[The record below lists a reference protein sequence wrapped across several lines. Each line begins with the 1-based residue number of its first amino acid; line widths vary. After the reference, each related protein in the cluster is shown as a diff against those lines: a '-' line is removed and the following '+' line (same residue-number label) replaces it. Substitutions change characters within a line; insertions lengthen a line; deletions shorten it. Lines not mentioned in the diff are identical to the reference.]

1 MLVLTLNIERSRVL
15 ISLHI
20 IYTKLKTFEFML
32 GAELHHFSLQNPR
45 NSQKPSI
52 GFSITGLTMWHL
64 LFQAQKLYTSLGHQ
78 NSCAL

>member
-1 MLVLTLNIERSRVL
+1 
-15 ISLHI
+15 
-20 IYTKLKTFEFML
+20 ML
-32 GAELHHFSLQNPR
+32 GAELQHFSLQNPR

-64 LFQAQKLYTSLGHQ
+64 LFQAQKLYTLLGHQ